1 MTVVTAQR
9 VNRYLSEP
17 YWTEGQWAEAE
28 QLCVEKEDELA
39 ALLVSPITPIPF
51 TETATVLDSGLVATT
66 YPVSSVTEF
75 LGEPVD
81 ETHPL
86 PEGWTLTSHRVRA
99 NMSSGFPPSG
109 VSFGLTAGDVSAVV
123 FGVASRVQGGFVVSI
138 SYQAGWG
145 DVPTLEGA
153 IVRKVAAIMK
163 NRHDDT
169 LVTDDAGSATGKQT
183 PTVREEWTDDEL
195 RTLGVF
201 RNPRGMA
208 WR

>member
-1 MTVVTAQR
+1 MAVVDAQR

-17 YWTEGQWAEAE
+17 FWTESQWAETE
-28 QLCVEKEDELA
+28 TLCVEKEDELA
-39 ALLVSPITPIPF
+39 ARLVSPITPIPF
-51 TETATVLDSGLVATT
+51 SEMAAVLDSGLVATS
-66 YPVSSVTEF
+66 YPVATVTSFE
-75 LGEPVD
+75 GAPVD

-86 PEGWTLTSHRVRA
+86 PAGWVLINNRVRA
-99 NMSSGFPPSG
+99 TPATTVFPSIDMVG
-109 VSFGLTAGDVSAVV
+109 VGALS
-123 FGVASRVQGGFVVSI
+123 VASRIQGGGQVNI
-138 SYQAGWG
+138 GYQAGWG
-145 DVPTLEGA
+145 PVPALVNG

-183 PTVREEWTDDEL
+183 PTVVEEWTDKEL
-195 RTLGVF
+195 ATFGVF